1 MATFDY
7 LCIGGGIFAVFCE
20 GFVLR
25 RLVDIMVSG

>member
-7 LCIGGGIFAVFCE
+7 LCMIFAVFCE